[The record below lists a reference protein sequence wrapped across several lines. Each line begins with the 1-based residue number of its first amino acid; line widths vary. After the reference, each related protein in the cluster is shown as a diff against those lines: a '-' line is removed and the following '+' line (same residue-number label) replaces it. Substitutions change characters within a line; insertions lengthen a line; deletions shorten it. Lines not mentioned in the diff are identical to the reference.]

1 MTASRLSSG
10 GSAIDRSRPVSFSFD
25 GRTIQGFEG
34 DTIASALLAAD
45 VAVVGRSFK
54 YHRPR
59 GIWGAGVEE
68 PNALV
73 DVGGGVRA
81 TPNTRATTEP
91 ARAGLVAKSVNATPN
106 AAADR
111 NAFIDRF
118 SRFIP
123 AAFYYKTFMWPDWHL
138 FEPRIR
144 AVAGLGKVDPD
155 WKSSGPADQINRHC
169 DVLVV
174 GAGPAGLAAAKL
186 AAGAGKSVMLVD
198 DQPVPGGSLLHRD
211 AEIDGKPAAEWID
224 ATVAELERAGHLVLS
239 STTAFGIYDH
249 NLIALNQRHHDGR
262 PDTLWRVR
270 PRQIVLATGAIERP
284 LPFANNDLP
293 GIMSADAALAYLRR
307 YAVLVGRRIVV
318 ATNNDSA
325 YEVAGALAKAG
336 ADITLVEM
344 RKDALPAAPSGVK
357 LLAGRVLV
365 SARGGM
371 HVEGV
376 TLDDGTSLAA
386 DSVVVSGGWTPTVHL
401 FCQARGK
408 LAWDEARAAFLPGDP
423 VEGIAV
429 AGALNGAVSLS
440 EVFASATKAMSALG
454 ETKAATPRSTGAE
467 ATGGVLAA
475 WPIPGAKGRVWID
488 YQNDVTAKDVELAA
502 RENFVSVEHLK
513 RYTTLGMATDQGKTS
528 NLAGLALMANIT
540 GRSVPEVGTTTYRPP
555 FTPVPLASFAG
566 TLGGELMSPVRRLP
580 LENVHR
586 ANGAVFQE
594 YGGWLRPAHYGGA
607 GADADRTIQDE
618 ARRARQ
624 SVALFDGST
633 LGKIEVMGPKA
644 AEFVDFIYYN
654 TMSTLKPGRCRY
666 GFMLSENGVVFDD
679 GILVRLDENRFIVSC
694 STSHVASVHAR
705 LEEWRQD
712 RFRRGAVYI
721 HNATSEMATLTVSGP
736 NSKKLLE
743 ALDLGLSLDDAEL
756 PHMAIGEGRFGGD
769 AVRIAR
775 VSFTGDRSY
784 EVSIRADRAEP
795 LWTRMQEAGKSLD
808 AVTIGLEAL
817 MILRAE
823 KGYIVIGKDTDG
835 TTLPH
840 DLGVDG
846 PRAKRKNEYVGR
858 RSLFTDVAMQDSR
871 LQFVGL
877 TVAEG
882 EPPLA
887 TGAHAIAKSGGKLRS
902 QGFVTSSYHSP
913 TLGRPIALA
922 LIERGAS
929 RHGETID
936 LQHLGMLRHATI
948 TGPCAFDPSG
958 ERLNA

>member
-1 MTASRLSSG
+1 MSATRLQSG
-10 GSAIDRSRPVSFSFD
+10 GSAIDRSRPLSFSFD
-25 GRTIQGFEG
+25 GQTVTGFAG
-34 DTIASALLAAD
+34 DTIASALLAND

-73 DVGGGVRA
+73 DIGGATSA
-81 TPNTRATTEP
+81 TPNTRATTEA
-91 ARAGLVAKSVNATPN
+91 AREGLVARSVNATPS
-106 AAADR
+106 AATDR
-111 NAFIDRF
+111 NAFLDRF

-123 AAFYYKTFMWPDWHL
+123 AAFYYKTFMWPDWHM

-144 AVAGLGKVDPD
+144 AMAGLGTVDAGWTP
-155 WKSSGPADQINRHC
+155 KEPSAQVNHHC

-174 GAGPAGLAAAKL
+174 GAGPAGLAAARL
-186 AAGAGKSVMLVD
+186 ASEAGFSTMLVD
-198 DQPVPGGSLLHRD
+198 DQPRAGGSLAHRD
-211 AEIDGKPAAEWID
+211 GEIDGRSAAAFVEE
-224 ATVAELERAGHLVLS
+224 TVAALLAAGHPVLQ

-249 NLIALNQRHHDGR
+249 HLVGLNQRHGDDR

-270 PRQIVLATGAIERP
+270 PRHIVLATGAIERP

-293 GIMSADAALAYLRR
+293 GIMSADAALSYLRQH
-307 YAVLVGRRIVV
+307 AVLVGRRIVV

-325 YEVAGALAKAG
+325 YEVAGALAAAG
-336 ADITLVEM
+336 AEVTLVDSRAREIPG
-344 RKDALPAAPSGVK
+344 APAKVRVV
-357 LLAGRVLV
+357 AGRRIA
-365 SARGGM
+365 SARGTM
-371 HVEGV
+371 RVEGV
-376 TLDDGTSLAA
+376 TLDDGTRLDA
-386 DSVVVSGGWTPTVHL
+386 DSVAVSGGWTPTVHL

-408 LAWDEARAAFLPGDP
+408 LAWNEARAAFLPGDP
-423 VEGIAV
+423 VKGISV
-429 AGALNGAVSLS
+429 AGAAAGAVSLS
-440 EVFASATKAMSALG
+440 DVFATAAKAVPG
-454 ETKAATPRSTGAE
+454 EPKGTVPRSTGSE
-467 ATGGVLAA
+467 ATAGIVAA
-475 WPIPGAKGRVWID
+475 WPSRGAHGRVWID

-528 NLAGLALMANIT
+528 NLAGLALMADIT

-555 FTPVPLASFAG
+555 FTPVPLASFTG
-566 TLGGELMSPVRRLP
+566 SRRGELMAPVRRLP

-586 ANGAVFQE
+586 GDSGVFQE
-594 YGGWLRPAHYGGA
+594 YGGWLRPAYYGGGEA
-607 GADADRTIQDE
+607 ERSIQDE

-633 LGKIEVMGPKA
+633 LGKIEVIGPDA
-644 AEFVDFIYYN
+644 AAFVDFIYYN

-679 GILVRLDENRFIVSC
+679 GILVRLDENRFVVSC
-694 STSHVASVHAR
+694 SSSHVAAVHAR

-712 RFRRGAVYI
+712 RFGRDAVYI
-721 HNATSEMATLTVSGP
+721 HNATAEYATLTVSGP
-736 NSKKLLE
+736 NAKTLVE
-743 ALDLGLSLDDAEL
+743 TLDLGAALDDASL
-756 PHMAIGEGRFGGD
+756 PHMAITHGRFGGEE
-769 AVRIAR
+769 VRIAR

-784 EVSIRADRAEP
+784 EVSVRADRAEA
-795 LWTRMQEAGKSLD
+795 LWARMQEEGRALE

-835 TTLPH
+835 TTMPH

-846 PRAKRKNEYVGR
+846 PRRKRNSDYVGR
-858 RSLFTDVAMQDSR
+858 RSLFTEVANAQRR

-877 TVAEG
+877 TVADHG
-882 EPPLA
+882 PSLA
-887 TGAHAIAKSGGKLRS
+887 AGAHAVVKANDKTRS

-913 TLGRPIALA
+913 ALERPIALA
-922 LIERGAS
+922 LIECGAS

-936 LQHLGMLRHATI
+936 LQHLGMLRRATI
-948 TGPCAFDPSG
+948 TTPCAFDPTG

>member
-1 MTASRLSSG
+1 MTATRLSSG

-25 GRTIQGFEG
+25 GRTVQGFEG
-34 DTIASALLAAD
+34 DTIASALLAND

-73 DVGGGVRA
+73 DVAGSVRT
-81 TPNTRATTEP
+81 TPNTRATTEL
-91 ARAGLVAKSVNATPN
+91 ALQGLIAKSVNASPS

-144 AVAGLGKVDPD
+144 AVAGLGKVDTD
-155 WKSSGPADQINRHC
+155 WQSPGPSDQINRHC

-186 AAGAGKSVMLVD
+186 AAGAGQSVILVD
-198 DQPVPGGSLLHRD
+198 DQRKPGGSLNHRTG
-211 AEIDGKPAAEWID
+211 EIDGKPTSVWID
-224 ATVAELERAGHLVLS
+224 ETVAEIVNAGGLVLPS
-239 STTAFGIYDH
+239 ATAFGIYDH
-249 NLIALNQRHHDGR
+249 NLVGLNQRHGDGR
-262 PDTLWRVR
+262 PDTLWRIR
-270 PRQIVLATGAIERP
+270 PRKIVLATGAIERP

-293 GIMSADAALAYLRR
+293 GIMSADAALIYLRR
-307 YAVLVGRRIVV
+307 YAVLLGRRVVV

-325 YEVAGALAKAG
+325 YEVAEVLARAG
-336 ADITLVEM
+336 AEVTIVEM
-344 RKDALPAAPSGVK
+344 RKDGVPAAPAGVG
-357 LLAGRVLV
+357 LLAGRLV
-365 SARGGM
+365 ASARGKM
-371 HVEGV
+371 RVEGV
-376 TLDDGTSLAA
+376 VLDDGIKLDA
-386 DSVVVSGGWTPTVHL
+386 DSVIVSGGWTPTIHL

-408 LAWDEARAAFLPGDP
+408 LVWSEAQAAFLPGDP
-423 VEGIAV
+423 VEGITV
-429 AGALNGAVSLS
+429 AGAAAGAVSLS
-440 EVFASATKAMSALG
+440 GVFDSVAKAFQD
-454 ETKAATPRSTGAE
+454 ETKAVAPRSTGVE
-467 ATGGVLAA
+467 ATGGILAA

-502 RENFVSVEHLK
+502 RENFISVEHLK

-528 NLAGLALMANIT
+528 NLAGLALMGAVT
-540 GRSVPEVGTTTYRPP
+540 GRTVPEVGTTTYRPP

-566 TLGGELMSPVRRLP
+566 ARGGELMSPVRRLP
-580 LENVHR
+580 LENAHR
-586 ANGAVFQE
+586 AQGAVFQE

-607 GADADRTIQDE
+607 NADQAIQDE

-679 GILVRLDENRFIVSC
+679 GILVRLDEHRFIVSC
-694 STSHVASVHAR
+694 SSSHVSSVHAR

-712 RFRRGAVYI
+712 RFGRDAVYI
-721 HNATSEMATLTVSGP
+721 HNATSEMATATVSGP
-736 NSKKLLE
+736 NSRKLLA
-743 ALDLGLSLDDAEL
+743 ALDLGISLEDADL
-756 PHMAIGEGRFGGD
+756 PHMAIGEGMFEHD
-769 AVRIAR
+769 PVRVAR

-784 EVSIRADRAEP
+784 EVSIRADRVER
-795 LWTRMQEAGKSLD
+795 LWQRMHEAGQPFD

-835 TTLPH
+835 TTMPH
-840 DLGVDG
+840 DLGVEG
-846 PRAKRKNEYVGR
+846 PRTKRATEYVGR
-858 RSLFTDVAMQDSR
+858 RSLFTEVARGASR
-871 LQFVGL
+871 QQLVGL
-877 TVAEG
+877 AVAEG
-882 EPPLA
+882 EAPLA
-887 TGAHAIAKSGGKLRS
+887 TGAHGIVREDGKIRS

-913 TLGRPIALA
+913 VLGRPIALG
-922 LIERGAS
+922 LIERGAA
-929 RHGETID
+929 RQGETID
-936 LQHLGMLRHATI
+936 IQHLGMVRRATI
-948 TGPCAFDPSG
+948 TAPCAFDPSG